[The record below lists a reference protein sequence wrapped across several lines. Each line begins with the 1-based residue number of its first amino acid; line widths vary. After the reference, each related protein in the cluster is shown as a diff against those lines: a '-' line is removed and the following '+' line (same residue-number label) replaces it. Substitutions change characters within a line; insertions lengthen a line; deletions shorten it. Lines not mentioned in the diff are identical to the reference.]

1 MSSVPPLV
9 GILMTEFYGTFFLT
23 LTVAMTVNLNPYNPP
38 LAIGTVLALLVYA
51 GGHISGGHYNP
62 AVTLGVTIR
71 GKLPPKQAVMYWAT
85 QFLGGMLA
93 GVIGNFVTNQVV
105 QCKPKDGFNVG
116 QAFLMETLFTFL
128 LVSVVLAVATSK
140 AVMGNDFFGFAI
152 GMSVFVGAS
161 ACGPVSGAALN
172 PAVGL
177 GLNFGAF
184 LLNEK
189 FKADGKPAPYDGD
202 DTWIYFVAPLL
213 GGAFAAAWYRVT
225 SPMEFGTKKS
235 GVMPPKGIVH
245 TNVETSDPTRVY
257 ETQMTE
263 RAGDEETPLTQ

>member
-1 MSSVPPLV
+1 
-9 GILMTEFYGTFFLT
+9 
-23 LTVAMTVNLNPYNPP
+23 
-38 LAIGTVLALLVYA
+38 
-51 GGHISGGHYNP
+51 
-62 AVTLGVTIR
+62 
-71 GKLPPKQAVMYWAT
+71 
-85 QFLGGMLA
+85 
-93 GVIGNFVTNQVV
+93 
-105 QCKPKDGFNVG
+105 
-116 QAFLMETLFTFL
+116 METLFTFL
-128 LVSVVLAVATSK
+128 LVTVVLSTATSK

-161 ACGPVSGAALN
+161 ACGNVSGAALN

-184 LLNEK
+184 CLNSS
-189 FKADGKPAPYDGD
+189 DSSIPYNGD
-202 DTWIYFVAPLL
+202 DSWIYFVAPLL

-257 ETQMTE
+257 ETQMAE